1 MSVILIFISF
11 FLSFLYFIQI
21 ETINNK
27 ILLFNKREAFIKSS
41 ILISILSYIFC
52 EIYSIFNILN
62 FLSILISWSL
72 VFGVLIYLVFK
83 KNFKFSLI
91 SFSIFN
97 KSIEFKYKIITSAL
111 FLIILFPLLLL
122 AAFIPPNNWDS
133 MAYHLPRIQHWIQNG
148 NIYPYPTNITRQ
160 IATSPLS
167 EYIILNFQVL
177 ASTDVFSNLVQYF
190 ALINII
196 FLTTLILK
204 NFQVN
209 YKGQIFAILAIC
221 SLPMALFQSTT
232 TQTDLL
238 ASFFFLCFV
247 YYLIKLNQS
256 ATDNNRKTIII
267 LIAISFSLG
276 ILTKYTVALFAFPL
290 IIYQLIIFIKAKKIL
305 EIKLSII
312 FLFLSLSFVLAPFL
326 FRNYYFLGTLTGDNI
341 FESSMS
347 NASLNLRNMFS
358 NSIKHIIDFISIPIN
373 SYNELLFFISN
384 NLHTL
389 IGVSVDEPGNNWSGS
404 KFIVNNYLNEDTAGS
419 LLHFLFI
426 ILSFTYIYKSKNQ
439 KIYNFIVLYFL
450 VSFLLFSFIF
460 RYSPWNN
467 RLFLPLQLLLVIFS
481 SYLFHTHTKNKNIL
495 FNLNVFMIFLAIFP
509 VYFNRAKPILGNP
522 FYIRRQLTQSPKGE
536 LDSLILN
543 TNPILKKTNL
553 LIYHNLVDSN
563 YFLKPNLTKQE
574 RITLFNYEDSIGLF
588 DADKKNVFQKTE
600 LENYFTE
607 NPSVQKNIE
616 SLFVKLPTNKN
627 RINLRTEYDSYEYLI
642 WVYSKKYFNNNFY
655 IGTSEHVGYKSYSKN
670 LKDSNFYFIQISDKN
685 KIWTY
690 KFYN

>member
-1 MSVILIFISF
+1 MSVILIFLSF
-11 FLSFLYFIQI
+11 FLSFLYFIEI
-21 ETINNK
+21 ETIQNHS
-27 ILLFNKREAFIKSS
+27 LLFKKSEAFIKSS
-41 ILISILSYIFC
+41 LLISFLSYIFC
-52 EIYSIFNILN
+52 ELFSTFNILN
-62 FLSILISWSL
+62 FLSIFISWGL
-72 VFGVLIYLVFK
+72 VFFALIFLVFK
-83 KNFKFSLI
+83 KNIKFSLL
-91 SFSIFN
+91 SFTIFN
-97 KSIEFKYKIITSAL
+97 QAIEFKYKFILWAL
-111 FLIILFPLLLL
+111 ILIILVPLLTL
-122 AAFIPPNNWDS
+122 AVFIPPNNWDS
-133 MAYHLPRIQHWIQNG
+133 MAYHLPRIQHWIQNA
-148 NIYPYPTNITRQ
+148 NVYPYPTNITRQ

-177 ASTDVFSNLVQYF
+177 ASTDAFSNLVQYF

-204 NFQVN
+204 NYKVN
-209 YKGQIFAILAIC
+209 YKGQIFAILAIS
-221 SLPMALFQSTT
+221 SLPMVLFQSTT

-256 ATDNNRKTIII
+256 ASDKNCKNII
-267 LIAISFSLG
+267 LLVAISLSLG

-290 IIYQLIIFIKAKKIL
+290 IIYQLIIFIKSKKIL

-426 ILSFTYIYKSKNQ
+426 IFSFTFIYKSKN
-439 KIYNFIVLYFL
+439 KKTYNFIVLYFL

-467 RLFLPLQLLLVIFS
+467 RLFLPLQLLLIIFS
-481 SYLFHTHTKNKNIL
+481 SYLFFIYAKNMNFIFILNI
-495 FNLNVFMIFLAIFP
+495 FMLCVAFFP

-522 FYIRRQLTQSPKGE
+522 FYIRRQLTHSPKGE
-536 LDSLILN
+536 LNSLTINAKPIFKNLN
-543 TNPILKKTNL
+543 FLNYYNFIN
-553 LIYHNLVDSN
+553 SN
-563 YFLKPNLTKQE
+563 YVLKANLTNEQRK
-574 RITLFNYEDSIGLF
+574 TLFLFEDSIGIF
-588 DADKKNVFQKTE
+588 DADKKTIFQKTR
-600 LENYFTE
+600 LDNYFTQ
-607 NPSVQKNIE
+607 NPIIQISID
-616 SLFVKLPTNKN
+616 SLFAVLPKGKNK
-627 RINLRTEYDSYEYLI
+627 IVLRTEFDSYEYLI

-655 IGTSEHVGYKSYSKN
+655 IGSLENMYYNSFSMN
-670 LKDSNFYFIQISDKN
+670 LKDSNFYSLQISDKN
-685 KIWTY
+685 KSWTY
-690 KFYN
+690 KIYK